1 MQTRI
6 ENGAGPRFTGLG
18 VWNVYF
24 IIAFALAAFGYIELN
39 LLGNALLMA
48 WLLLPV
54 GPKWLRILRG
64 TLGVAAAAVLLY
76 SESWLPGVDS
86 ILANKGGI
94 AGFSLLYM
102 AEFALDFINVKMVGW
117 GLLVFLGYFLVRRY
131 VRVTFFT
138 IVYFLGAV
146 TMPWVQSILPERA
159 PVVTADAGGQ
169 TNEAAAPAKTGKADA
184 KAVGEWY
191 DAFLAYEHDRRAR
204 FPNGL
209 SEKDTPF
216 DILLLSIC
224 SVSNDDLAVSQLD
237 QHPLFKEFNIRFDS
251 FNAATA
257 YSGPALL
264 RLLNGACGQPS
275 HSELYGERRP
285 ECEIMMRLGTLGY
298 SQRLLM
304 DHSGEYD
311 NFLQS
316 MRDKAGVTATLD
328 NAKYPTRYM
337 GFDDEEIADSLA
349 VLRHWQRTQVKSKAG
364 RTATLIN
371 FIALHDGNRLPGR
384 GRAEPFKPRAQ
395 EMFDNIRTFLRE
407 LERSGRKT
415 MVVIVPEHGA
425 AVRGDKIQV
434 PRLRD
439 IPTMRISRVPVMV
452 KFVGLKGMPNEPIH
466 VTGNT
471 SYLALTSLIGKT
483 LETDYF
489 SKDGGT
495 VPLEQL
501 VHDLPQTNPVSENGT
516 VQTLEYQG
524 REYFRQGPRT
534 PVCVPGLLPPD
545 SPFRLMRN
553 ACSDCSRS

>member
-64 TLGVAAAAVLLY
+64 TLGVAAAAELLY

-285 ECEIMMRLGTLGY
+285 ECEIMTRLGTLGY

-524 REYFRQGPRT
+524 REYFRQNGGEWKPY
-534 PVCVPGLLPPD
+534 GG
-545 SPFRLMRN
+545 
-553 ACSDCSRS
+553 

>member
-48 WLLLPV
+48 WLLLPG

-285 ECEIMMRLGTLGY
+285 ECEIMTRLGTLGY

-524 REYFRQGPRT
+524 REYFRQNGGEWKPY
-534 PVCVPGLLPPD
+534 GG
-545 SPFRLMRN
+545 
-553 ACSDCSRS
+553 

>member
-76 SESWLPGVDS
+76 SESWLPSVDS

-285 ECEIMMRLGTLGY
+285 ECEIMTRLGTLGY

-524 REYFRQGPRT
+524 REYFRQNGGEWKPY
-534 PVCVPGLLPPD
+534 GG
-545 SPFRLMRN
+545 
-553 ACSDCSRS
+553 

>member
-275 HSELYGERRP
+275 HSELYGERRA
-285 ECEIMMRLGTLGY
+285 ECEIMTRLGTLGY

-524 REYFRQGPRT
+524 REYFRQNGGEWKPY
-534 PVCVPGLLPPD
+534 GG
-545 SPFRLMRN
+545 
-553 ACSDCSRS
+553 

>member
-285 ECEIMMRLGTLGY
+285 ECEIMTRLGTLGY

-434 PRLRD
+434 PRLRN

-524 REYFRQGPRT
+524 REYFRQNGGEWKPY
-534 PVCVPGLLPPD
+534 GG
-545 SPFRLMRN
+545 
-553 ACSDCSRS
+553 

>member
-6 ENGAGPRFTGLG
+6 ENGARPRFTGLG

-285 ECEIMMRLGTLGY
+285 ECEIMTRLGTLGY

-524 REYFRQGPRT
+524 REYFRQNGGEWKPY
-534 PVCVPGLLPPD
+534 GG
-545 SPFRLMRN
+545 
-553 ACSDCSRS
+553 

>member
-209 SEKDTPF
+209 SEMDTPF

-285 ECEIMMRLGTLGY
+285 ECEIMTRLGTLGY

-524 REYFRQGPRT
+524 REYFRQNGGEWKPY
-534 PVCVPGLLPPD
+534 GG
-545 SPFRLMRN
+545 
-553 ACSDCSRS
+553 

>member
-285 ECEIMMRLGTLGY
+285 ECEIMTRLGTLGY

-384 GRAEPFKPRAQ
+384 GRAEPCKPRAQ

-524 REYFRQGPRT
+524 REYFRQNGGEWKPY
-534 PVCVPGLLPPD
+534 GG
-545 SPFRLMRN
+545 
-553 ACSDCSRS
+553 

>member
-94 AGFSLLYM
+94 AGFSLFYM

-285 ECEIMMRLGTLGY
+285 ECEIMTRLGTLGY

-524 REYFRQGPRT
+524 REYFRQNGGEWKPY
-534 PVCVPGLLPPD
+534 GG
-545 SPFRLMRN
+545 
-553 ACSDCSRS
+553 

>member
-285 ECEIMMRLGTLGY
+285 ECEIMTRLGTLGY

-328 NAKYPTRYM
+328 NTKYPTRYM

-524 REYFRQGPRT
+524 REYFRQNGGEWKPY
-534 PVCVPGLLPPD
+534 GG
-545 SPFRLMRN
+545 
-553 ACSDCSRS
+553 

>member
-24 IIAFALAAFGYIELN
+24 IIAFALAAFSYIELN

-285 ECEIMMRLGTLGY
+285 ECEIMTRLGTLGY

-524 REYFRQGPRT
+524 REYFRQNGGEWKPY
-534 PVCVPGLLPPD
+534 GG
-545 SPFRLMRN
+545 
-553 ACSDCSRS
+553 

>member
-275 HSELYGERRP
+275 HSELSGERRP
-285 ECEIMMRLGTLGY
+285 ECEIMTRLGTLGY

-524 REYFRQGPRT
+524 REYFRQNGGEWKPY
-534 PVCVPGLLPPD
+534 GG
-545 SPFRLMRN
+545 
-553 ACSDCSRS
+553 

>member
-285 ECEIMMRLGTLGY
+285 ECEIMTRLGTLDY

-524 REYFRQGPRT
+524 REYFRQNGGEWKPY
-534 PVCVPGLLPPD
+534 GG
-545 SPFRLMRN
+545 
-553 ACSDCSRS
+553 

>member
-275 HSELYGERRP
+275 HNELYGERRP
-285 ECEIMMRLGTLGY
+285 ECEIMTRLGTLGY

-524 REYFRQGPRT
+524 REYFRQNGGEWKPY
-534 PVCVPGLLPPD
+534 GG
-545 SPFRLMRN
+545 
-553 ACSDCSRS
+553 

>member
-285 ECEIMMRLGTLGY
+285 ECEIMTRLGTLGY

-425 AVRGDKIQV
+425 AVRGDKSQV

-524 REYFRQGPRT
+524 REYFRQNGGEWKPY
-534 PVCVPGLLPPD
+534 GG
-545 SPFRLMRN
+545 
-553 ACSDCSRS
+553 

>member
-117 GLLVFLGYFLVRRY
+117 GLLVFLGYFLGRRY

-285 ECEIMMRLGTLGY
+285 ECEIMTRLGTLGY

-524 REYFRQGPRT
+524 REYFRQNGGEWKPY
-534 PVCVPGLLPPD
+534 GG
-545 SPFRLMRN
+545 
-553 ACSDCSRS
+553 

>member
-102 AEFALDFINVKMVGW
+102 AEFALDFINVKMVGR

-285 ECEIMMRLGTLGY
+285 ECEIMTRLGTLGY

-524 REYFRQGPRT
+524 REYFRQNGGEWKPY
-534 PVCVPGLLPPD
+534 GG
-545 SPFRLMRN
+545 
-553 ACSDCSRS
+553 

>member
-285 ECEIMMRLGTLGY
+285 ECEIMTRLGTLGY

-524 REYFRQGPRT
+524 SEYFRQNGGEWKPY
-534 PVCVPGLLPPD
+534 GG
-545 SPFRLMRN
+545 
-553 ACSDCSRS
+553 

>member
-169 TNEAAAPAKTGKADA
+169 TNEAAAPAKTGKADV

-285 ECEIMMRLGTLGY
+285 ECEIMTRLGTLGY

-337 GFDDEEIADSLA
+337 GFDDEEIADSMA

-395 EMFDNIRTFLRE
+395 EMIDKIRTFLRE

-524 REYFRQGPRT
+524 REYFRQNGGEWKPY
-534 PVCVPGLLPPD
+534 GG
-545 SPFRLMRN
+545 
-553 ACSDCSRS
+553 

>member
-237 QHPLFKEFNIRFDS
+237 QHPLFTEFNIRFDS

-285 ECEIMMRLGTLGY
+285 ECEIMTRLGTLGY

-524 REYFRQGPRT
+524 REYFRQNGGEWKPY
-534 PVCVPGLLPPD
+534 GG
-545 SPFRLMRN
+545 
-553 ACSDCSRS
+553 

>member
-285 ECEIMMRLGTLGY
+285 ECEIMTRLGTLGY

-349 VLRHWQRTQVKSKAG
+349 VLRHWQRTLVKSKAG

-524 REYFRQGPRT
+524 REYFRQNGGEWKPY
-534 PVCVPGLLPPD
+534 GG
-545 SPFRLMRN
+545 
-553 ACSDCSRS
+553 

>member
-285 ECEIMMRLGTLGY
+285 ECEIMTRLGTLGY

-452 KFVGLKGMPNEPIH
+452 KFVGLKDMPNEPIH

-524 REYFRQGPRT
+524 REYFRQNGGEWKPY
-534 PVCVPGLLPPD
+534 GG
-545 SPFRLMRN
+545 
-553 ACSDCSRS
+553 

>member
-39 LLGNALLMA
+39 HLGNALLMA

-285 ECEIMMRLGTLGY
+285 ECEIMTRLGTLGY

-524 REYFRQGPRT
+524 REYFRQNGGEWKPY
-534 PVCVPGLLPPD
+534 GG
-545 SPFRLMRN
+545 
-553 ACSDCSRS
+553 

>member
-169 TNEAAAPAKTGKADA
+169 TNEAAAPAKAGKADA

-285 ECEIMMRLGTLGY
+285 ECEIMTRLGTLGY

-524 REYFRQGPRT
+524 REYFRQNGGEWKPY
-534 PVCVPGLLPPD
+534 GG
-545 SPFRLMRN
+545 
-553 ACSDCSRS
+553 

>member
-285 ECEIMMRLGTLGY
+285 ECEIMTRLGTLGY

-316 MRDKAGVTATLD
+316 MRDKAGVTATID

-524 REYFRQGPRT
+524 REYFRQNGGEWKPY
-534 PVCVPGLLPPD
+534 GG
-545 SPFRLMRN
+545 
-553 ACSDCSRS
+553 

>member
-285 ECEIMMRLGTLGY
+285 KCEIMTRLGTLGY

-524 REYFRQGPRT
+524 REYFRQNGGEWKPY
-534 PVCVPGLLPPD
+534 GG
-545 SPFRLMRN
+545 
-553 ACSDCSRS
+553 

>member
-159 PVVTADAGGQ
+159 PVVTVDAGGQ

-285 ECEIMMRLGTLGY
+285 ECEIMTRLGTLGY

-524 REYFRQGPRT
+524 REYFRQNGGEWKPY
-534 PVCVPGLLPPD
+534 GG
-545 SPFRLMRN
+545 
-553 ACSDCSRS
+553 

>member
-285 ECEIMMRLGTLGY
+285 ECEIMTRLGTLGY

-524 REYFRQGPRT
+524 REYFRQTGGEWKPY
-534 PVCVPGLLPPD
+534 GG
-545 SPFRLMRN
+545 
-553 ACSDCSRS
+553 

>member
-285 ECEIMMRLGTLGY
+285 ECEIMTRLGTLGY

-384 GRAEPFKPRAQ
+384 GRAEPFKPRVQ

-524 REYFRQGPRT
+524 REYFRQNGGEWKPY
-534 PVCVPGLLPPD
+534 GG
-545 SPFRLMRN
+545 
-553 ACSDCSRS
+553 

>member
-117 GLLVFLGYFLVRRY
+117 GLLVFLGCFLVRRY

-285 ECEIMMRLGTLGY
+285 ECEIMTRLGTLGY

-524 REYFRQGPRT
+524 REYFRQNGGEWKPY
-534 PVCVPGLLPPD
+534 GG
-545 SPFRLMRN
+545 
-553 ACSDCSRS
+553 

>member
-285 ECEIMMRLGTLGY
+285 ECEIMTRLGTLGY

-501 VHDLPQTNPVSENGT
+501 VHDLPQTSPVSENGT

-524 REYFRQGPRT
+524 REYFRQNGGEWKPY
-534 PVCVPGLLPPD
+534 GG
-545 SPFRLMRN
+545 
-553 ACSDCSRS
+553 

>member
-39 LLGNALLMA
+39 LLGNALLMV

-285 ECEIMMRLGTLGY
+285 ECEIMTRLGTLGY

-452 KFVGLKGMPNEPIH
+452 KFVGLKGMPNEPIY

-524 REYFRQGPRT
+524 REYFRQNGGEWKPY
-534 PVCVPGLLPPD
+534 GG
-545 SPFRLMRN
+545 
-553 ACSDCSRS
+553 

>member
-184 KAVGEWY
+184 KAGGEWY

-285 ECEIMMRLGTLGY
+285 ECEIMTRLGTLGY

-524 REYFRQGPRT
+524 REYFRQNGGEWKPY
-534 PVCVPGLLPPD
+534 GG
-545 SPFRLMRN
+545 
-553 ACSDCSRS
+553 

>member
-146 TMPWVQSILPERA
+146 TMPWMQSILPERA

-285 ECEIMMRLGTLGY
+285 ECEIMTRLGTLGY

-524 REYFRQGPRT
+524 REYFRQNGGEWKPY
-534 PVCVPGLLPPD
+534 GG
-545 SPFRLMRN
+545 
-553 ACSDCSRS
+553 

>member
-169 TNEAAAPAKTGKADA
+169 TNEAAAPAKTETGKADA

-285 ECEIMMRLGTLGY
+285 ECEIMTRLGTLGY

-524 REYFRQGPRT
+524 REYFRQNGGEWKPY
-534 PVCVPGLLPPD
+534 GG
-545 SPFRLMRN
+545 
-553 ACSDCSRS
+553 

>member
-117 GLLVFLGYFLVRRY
+117 GLLVVLGYFLVRRY

-285 ECEIMMRLGTLGY
+285 ECEIMTRLGTLGY

-349 VLRHWQRTQVKSKAG
+349 VLRHWPRTQVKSKAG

-524 REYFRQGPRT
+524 REYFRQNGGEWKPY
-534 PVCVPGLLPPD
+534 GG
-545 SPFRLMRN
+545 
-553 ACSDCSRS
+553 